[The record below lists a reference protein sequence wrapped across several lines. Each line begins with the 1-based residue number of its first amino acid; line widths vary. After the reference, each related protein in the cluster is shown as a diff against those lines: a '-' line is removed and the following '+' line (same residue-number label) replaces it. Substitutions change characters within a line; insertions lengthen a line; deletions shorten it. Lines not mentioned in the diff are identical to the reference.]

1 MVNAAP
7 LHSFDCSREGLAYIS
22 GFLALKLS
30 ADFPDLGAKTSEIS
44 HIVGPSK
51 FPWLSA
57 LSRGGLVQ
65 PSDNFF
71 AQVEKLEELFHEY
84 YGSGISTEPGL
95 IKDFAGI
102 IMSRFP
108 SLHSKIA
115 LKFSKVRTFIRIKFL
130 NHQLQEQKSKLQ
142 RRHLNQVG
150 HFLC

>member
-65 PSDNFF
+65 PVQNVCSGWG
-71 AQVEKLEELFHEY
+71 ELPQKCLTNEMCFV
-84 YGSGISTEPGL
+84 
-95 IKDFAGI
+95 
-102 IMSRFP
+102 RF
-108 SLHSKIA
+108 
-115 LKFSKVRTFIRIKFL
+115 
-130 NHQLQEQKSKLQ
+130 
-142 RRHLNQVG
+142 
-150 HFLC
+150 